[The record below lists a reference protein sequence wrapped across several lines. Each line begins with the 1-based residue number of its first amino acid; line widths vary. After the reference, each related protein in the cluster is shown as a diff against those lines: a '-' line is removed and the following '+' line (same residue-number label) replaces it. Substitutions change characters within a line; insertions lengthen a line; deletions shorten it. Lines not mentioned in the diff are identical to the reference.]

1 VRIVDREEEL
11 GIIGVMEVKTLE
23 RQCKALAN
31 ERRLLIL
38 KELKRR
44 HTASVG
50 ALAKV
55 IHISLK
61 ATSKHL
67 AILKAA
73 DILESR
79 KRGLTVFYR
88 LSLDQ
93 HAPVSQVLALL

>member
-1 VRIVDREEEL
+1 
-11 GIIGVMEVKTLE
+11 MEVKTLE
-23 RQCKALAN
+23 RQLKALAN

-38 KELKRR
+38 KELKKRR
-44 HTASVG
+44 TASVG
-50 ALAKV
+50 ALAKI

-73 DILESR
+73 GMLETR
-79 KRGLTVFYR
+79 KRGLAVFYR

-93 HAPVSQVLALL
+93 KEPSAHVLALL